1 MNKSKYKQPRKVK
14 TGKYVVLK

>member
-1 MNKSKYKQPRKVK
+1 MNKSEHKLRQVK